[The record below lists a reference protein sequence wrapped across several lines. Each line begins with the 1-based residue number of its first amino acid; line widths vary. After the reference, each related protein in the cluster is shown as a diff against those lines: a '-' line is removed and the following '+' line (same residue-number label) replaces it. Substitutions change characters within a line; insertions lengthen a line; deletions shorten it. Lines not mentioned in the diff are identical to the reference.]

1 MDHSTATGAVVRD
14 GLTGRLN
21 AKIVTEGS
29 ITLPAVPALLDD
41 YTDRLT
47 GIFAALGRS
56 FTAEERAH
64 LRSILENLLSEAYG
78 RSQRSTITVT
88 YRSVVAGP
96 LSYTVT
102 THCMTIEE
110 AYHHWI
116 ATREPPLFG
125 V

>member
-1 MDHSTATGAVVRD
+1 MNTTGAGMDHSTATGAVVRD

-78 RSQRSTITVT
+78 RSSAQRSPSPTG
-88 YRSVVAGP
+88 RWSP
-96 LSYTVT
+96 D
-102 THCMTIEE
+102 
-110 AYHHWI
+110 
-116 ATREPPLFG
+116 R
-125 V
+125 